1 MTLDWDSMVSVGRVA
16 RAHGNR
22 GCVIINPDTDFP
34 DERFCAGNT
43 LYVRRGNDV
52 AGLSIS
58 DVRFHRGRPIVAF
71 EEVSTMDDAEALAS
85 VDLRVPA
92 GTRGALPE
100 GSYYHHELIGCEVE
114 TVDGATVGV
123 VRAVE
128 GDDGAHRLIVDGQAG
143 DIHVPLVT
151 AICVRIDPADRVITI
166 DPPDG
171 LLALNPTRA
180 ARGSD

>member
-1 MTLDWDSMVSVGRVA
+1 MTLAWDSMVSVGRVA

-22 GCVIINPDTDFP
+22 GCVIIDPDTDFP

-43 LYVRRGNDV
+43 LYVRRGSEV
-52 AGLSIS
+52 EGLSVS

-71 EEVSTMDDAEALAS
+71 EEVGTMNDAEALAS

-92 GTRGALPE
+92 GTLGSLPD
-100 GSYYHHELIGCEVE
+100 GSYYHHELIGCDVE

-128 GDDGAHRLIVDGQAG
+128 GDDGAHRLIVEGEAG
-143 DIHVPLVT
+143 EIHLPLVT
-151 AICVRIDPADRVITI
+151 AICVRVDPAERVITI

-171 LLALNPTRA
+171 LLALNRTRV
-180 ARGSD
+180 ARRPD

>member
-1 MTLDWDSMVSVGRVA
+1 VTLDWDSMVSVGRVA

-22 GCVIINPDTDFP
+22 GCVIIDPDTDFP

-43 LYVRRGNDV
+43 LYVRRGSEV
-52 AGLSIS
+52 AGLFVR

-92 GTRGALPE
+92 GTLGSLPD
-100 GSYYHHELIGCEVE
+100 GSYYHHELIGCDVE

-123 VRAVE
+123 VTAVE
-128 GDDGAHRLIVDGQAG
+128 GDDGAHRLIVDGEAG
-143 DIHVPLVT
+143 EIHLPLVT
-151 AICVRIDPADRVITI
+151 AICVRVDPAKRVIII

-171 LLALNPTRA
+171 LLALNPTRV
-180 ARGSD
+180 ARRSD